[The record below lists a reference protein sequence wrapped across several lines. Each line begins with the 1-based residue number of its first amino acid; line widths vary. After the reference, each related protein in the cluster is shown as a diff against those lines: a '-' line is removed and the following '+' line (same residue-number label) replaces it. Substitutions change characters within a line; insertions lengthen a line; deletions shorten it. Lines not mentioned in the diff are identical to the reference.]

1 MTEALTGQE
10 FSLYGLLYLK
20 FESRQFGLDSVR
32 WYFSRQTLKK
42 LVFNLV
48 KSGWLKRAGRGVYAC
63 ISPKEAVSGLFEP
76 MVGKALQESNLGY
89 CFTKA
94 SAAEV
99 WSNETYIQRSW
110 EYSPF
115 FVKVLKKDLPKWK
128 QFLGSK
134 EIKFFTDAPSNT
146 VGEFVVLVPVASM
159 KIDFHNSKPVEPVQ
173 ETIGFCEANKDSF
186 EYVLAYLSDKYNK
199 KTTASKAKSGVSSPL
214 LAVDK

>member
-20 FESRQFGLDSVR
+20 FESKPFGLDSVR
-32 WYFSRQTLKK
+32 WYFSKQTLKK
-42 LVFNLV
+42 LIFNLV

-76 MVGKALQESNLGY
+76 MVREALQESDLSY

-99 WSNETYIQRSW
+99 WSDETYIQRSW

-115 FVKVLKKDLPKWK
+115 FVKVLKKDLKMWRA
-128 QFLGSK
+128 FLDSK
-134 EIKFFTDAPSNT
+134 EIKYFVETPSNAI
-146 VGEFVVLVPVASM
+146 GEFVVLVPVASM
-159 KIDFHNSKPVEPVQ
+159 KVDFHNGWPVEPLQ

-186 EYVLAYLSDKYNK
+186 EYVLAYLSNKYKK
-199 KTTASKAKSGVSSPL
+199 KTTASKEMLAKAREAL
-214 LAVDK
+214 